1 VSGRSRLALP
11 LRYNSPVIELVWDAG
26 CAGTATAPSGAV
38 LTVGEDVAWSPENL
52 LALSAATCLMQTF
65 LRMASD
71 EHLRVLGYVA
81 AANLEPGTDS
91 ARTVR
96 VRSCVVV
103 PTDVPTSRVLDLC
116 SRATAASP
124 VATMLGDRLR
134 HVPEISRIDD
144 RLEA

>member
-1 VSGRSRLALP
+1 MRGRSRLAPP
-11 LRYNSPVIELVWDAG
+11 LRCNALVIELVWDAA

-38 LTVGEDVAWSPENL
+38 LTVGDNVAWSPENL
-52 LALSAATCLMQTF
+52 LALAAASCLMRTF

-71 EHLRVLGYVA
+71 ERLRVLGYVA
-81 AANLEPGTDS
+81 AARLEPDTDS
-91 ARTVR
+91 AWTVR

-134 HVPEISRIDD
+134 NVPEISRIDD
-144 RLEA
+144 RLEV